1 MLTTIDQAGRIVVP
15 KVLRERAGLVPGVQ
29 LRVELDGVGIHIEV
43 EPGRGLEQKGRFLVI
58 PSTGNQLDDET
69 VEELRRGGQR

>member
-43 EPGRGLEQKGRFLVI
+43 EPGQGLEQKGRFLVI
-58 PSTGNQLDDET
+58 PLTGNQLDDET